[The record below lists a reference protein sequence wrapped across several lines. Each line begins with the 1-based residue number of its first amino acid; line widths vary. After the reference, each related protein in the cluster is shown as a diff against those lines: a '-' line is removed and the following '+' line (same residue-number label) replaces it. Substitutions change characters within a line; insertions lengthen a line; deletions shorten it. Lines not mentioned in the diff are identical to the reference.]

1 MKDVAAVEMD
11 ILYYV
16 DITRMLFSFNIKRKS
31 EDDETFVD
39 IFSQI
44 FFLMLFGLD

>member
-16 DITRMLFSFNIKRKS
+16 DITRMLFSFAIKKS
-31 EDDETFVD
+31 EEDETFVD

-44 FFLMLFGLD
+44 FLSMLFGLD